1 MGMPTALRGQHFT
14 LRPAPIRG
22 KESGYARLIFSDY
35 AKEAVLF
42 VRDSSSE
49 KDSARLREKI
59 PQAIKLKR
67 CAVGAHERL
76 DKRAGSWIVIVD
88 QAVTEVT
95 DPEFVA
101 LHQSKSPRSIEIPV

>member
-1 MGMPTALRGQHFT
+1 MPTALRGQHFT

-35 AKEAVLF
+35 AKEAVFL
-42 VRDSSSE
+42 VGDSSCE

-59 PQAIKLKR
+59 PQAIKLQR
-67 CAVGAHERL
+67 RSIRPHERL
-76 DKRAGSWIVIVD
+76 DEIAADGIVVID
-88 QAVTEVT
+88 ETVTEIT

-101 LHQSKSPRSIEIPV
+101 LQQSKSPRGIEIPI